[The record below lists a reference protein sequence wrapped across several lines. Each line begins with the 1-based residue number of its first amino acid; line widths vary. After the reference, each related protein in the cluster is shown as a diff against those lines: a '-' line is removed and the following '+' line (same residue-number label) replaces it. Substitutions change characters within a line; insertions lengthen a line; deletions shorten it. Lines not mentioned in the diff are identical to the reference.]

1 MTATDTNA
9 PLPESAQRVAD
20 HLRTLGYE
28 KAIVMLP
35 ATGKTSAEAAA
46 GLGCSV
52 AEIAKSII
60 FRRAED
66 DVPVLVIASGTNR
79 VDEAKVSAHVG
90 ALAKADATLHSFSEV
105 LAPDG
110 SVSQLIVEWSER
122 GQVHRY
128 RSSINASLTVVSSG
142 ICLSGRDRDF
152 DLTSLV
158 SVMADSDDW

>member
-1 MTATDTNA
+1 MTATDTKA

-28 KAIVMLP
+28 KNIVMLP

-66 DVPVLVIASGTNR
+66 DVPVLVLS
-79 VDEAKVSAHVG
+79 
-90 ALAKADATLHSFSEV
+90 
-105 LAPDG
+105 
-110 SVSQLIVEWSER
+110 LI
-122 GQVHRY
+122 H
-128 RSSINASLTVVSSG
+128 I
-142 ICLSGRDRDF
+142 
-152 DLTSLV
+152 
-158 SVMADSDDW
+158 